1 LKSQRL
7 DVARGGGLGWWLLM
21 GAGGLL
27 LAWGLGAVAL
37 CLSSGCTSI
46 SYYAQAAGGH
56 MELIRLARPVADV
69 VADANTP
76 APLQKRLALSQDMR
90 NFASA
95 ELKLPDNNSY
105 RRYADLQREAVVWNV
120 VAAPALSLTLQTW
133 CFPVMG
139 CVGYRGYFNREGA
152 DALATQ
158 LKAQGLEVS
167 VYGVPAYSTL
177 GWSNWLGGD
186 PLLNTFV
193 NWSEAELAGLIF
205 HEISHQVAYAA
216 DDTTFNESFA
226 TAVERIGRK
235 RWLAQRGNPQ
245 AAAAQ
250 ALSEHRRQDFR
261 ALTQRYRDELKSL
274 YESDAATAIKL
285 ERKAS
290 VMAALRT
297 DYEQLKATERWTGY
311 SGYDAWFAKANNAS
325 FGVLSAYNE
334 LVPQFEKLFEDQGG
348 DFSRFYATVQ
358 GLAALPKD
366 ERRAK
371 LSAKP

>member
-1 LKSQRL
+1 
-7 DVARGGGLGWWLLM
+7 M

-27 LAWGLGAVAL
+27 LAWVLGAAAL
-37 CLSSGCTSI
+37 CLSSGCTTI

-56 MELIRLARPVADV
+56 LELIRLARPVAEV
-69 VADANTP
+69 VADPGTP
-76 APLQKRLALSQDMR
+76 AWLQKRLTLSQDMR
-90 NFASA
+90 NFASS

-152 DALATQ
+152 DTLASE
-158 LKAQGLEVS
+158 LKAKGLEVS

-226 TAVERIGRK
+226 TAVERLGRK

-245 AAAAQ
+245 AVATQ
-250 ALSEHRRQDFR
+250 ELSEQRRKDFR

-274 YESDAATAIKL
+274 YESDVPTATKL
-285 ERKAS
+285 VQKAG
-290 VMAALRT
+290 VMAALRA
-297 DYEQLKATERWTGY
+297 DYEKLKTTERWAGY
-311 SGYDAWFAKANNAS
+311 NGYDAWFSNANNAS

-334 LVPQFEKLFEDQGG
+334 LVPQFEKLFEDGG
-348 DFSRFYATVQ
+348 ADFSRFYQTVQ

-371 LSAKP
+371 LKATP